1 MKVNL
6 KNLILAIDKKGLG
19 IGQFLSDCK
28 IAPSTY
34 TLIRK
39 GNNKIKLNTVFK
51 CIYLKINLRLLITNN
66 KKLLIV

>member
-1 MKVNL
+1 VKVNL

-28 IAPSTY
+28 VAPSTY

-39 GNNKIKLNTVFK
+39 GNNKIKLNTVSKMAKFLQVD
-51 CIYLKINLRLLITNN
+51 IETLIEEY
-66 KKLLIV
+66 